1 MKRFSFILLGTALL
15 FSTTML
21 AQETDKNIFNHLGVG
36 LSVGT
41 DGLPG
46 IDLSTKVTDYVGV
59 RLGYGFMP
67 KFKFK
72 QDVDY
77 TYHGSDYTTEG
88 EFKLNNGT
96 FKMLFDIYPAPKSTS
111 FHVTAGFYA
120 GSSELISLKN
130 TESPIPGIDPVDYG
144 SGGITLGNPEHN
156 KFIGTDLD
164 GNVKGRV
171 KVNGFRPYLGIGFG
185 RSVPN
190 TLCSV
195 NFDLGVQFWGKPKMQ
210 VYKFDYIENLDGTI
224 TDKSTWIEFTKK
236 DFEET
241 DTYEGDK
248 DVYDILNIAE
258 KISVYPVISL
268 RVGFRCF

>member
-120 GSSELISLKN
+120 GSSELITLKN

-195 NFDLGVQFWGKPKMQ
+195 NFDLGVQFWGKPG
-210 VYKFDYIENLDGTI
+210 VYGNVKYFDYE
-224 TDKSTWIEFTKK
+224 
-236 DFEET
+236 
-241 DTYEGDK
+241 EGDFVIRNERLERGRITTDNEDYK
-248 DVYDILNIAE
+248 DISEAIRIME
-258 KISVYPVISL
+258 KFRVYPVLKI
-268 RVGFRCF
+268 RVNCRIF